1 MIYHYKPQD
10 KMNRKKINSEK
21 SYRSINI
28 FGVEKREKIENL
40 IDLRI
45 IEAQIAYV
53 LKTITY
59 QFI

>member
-10 KMNRKKINSEK
+10 KMNRKKIHSEK

-28 FGVEKREKIENL
+28 FGVEKKEKIENL

>member
-1 MIYHYKPQD
+1 MIYHYKSQD
-10 KMNRKKINSEK
+10 KMNRKKIHSEK

-28 FGVEKREKIENL
+28 FGVEKKEKIENL